1 MRKASILDRNGE
13 IVRCGDVVMIGSVKR
28 EVIEATLNGWTFLIA
43 SSLEGKPKVYRLAL
57 ISRNYIQKCV

>member
-1 MRKASILDRNGE
+1 MRDRNGE
-13 IVRCGDVVMIGSVKR
+13 VIQCGDVIMVRSVKC

-43 SSLEGKPKVYRLAL
+43 SSLEEKPRVYRLAL